1 MSEEKSPKGQ
11 VETALE
17 KASAQRES
25 SEAERQRELLKLTGG
40 LRRVSFYVTD
50 EEYKGL
56 CARGGSGTNESFL
69 EAFVAD
75 LTESERSVWKECRV
89 EALNWHAA
97 HMRGEYAHRAF
108 LKSLADQEGGAQ

>member
-1 MSEEKSPKGQ
+1 MSEEKRPKGQ

-17 KASAQRES
+17 KASA
-25 SEAERQRELLKLTGG
+25 ELLKLTGG

-97 HMRGEYAHRAF
+97 HMRGENAHRAF